1 MEAGVAILLFHKMD
15 AIKVYKWATNIIVY
29 VSEL

>member
-1 MEAGVAILLFHKMD
+1 MEAGVAILLFHKMED
-15 AIKVYKWATNIIVY
+15 FKVYKWATDVIVY